1 MMIVVLPILVMKNKY
16 IMEQNILLMIWIT
29 VKTNLS
35 HLIQKRKVG
44 KRKQMMK

>member
-1 MMIVVLPILVMKNKY
+1 MGIVVLLILVMKNKY
-16 IMEQNILLMIWIT
+16 IMERNILLMIRIT

-35 HLIQKRKVG
+35 HLIQKRKAW